1 LIKIDLLHLIQIKA
15 NLAKNFHI
23 QPSEIDK
30 MQMWEYELFL
40 KYLNDSIK
48 EENDRQEKEMSKYKI
63 DDYKKAS
70 DPSRFGKSFQQP
82 KMPSMPSVKV

>member
-1 LIKIDLLHLIQIKA
+1 
-15 NLAKNFHI
+15 
-23 QPSEIDK
+23 

-82 KMPSMPSVKV
+82 KMPSMPSVKF